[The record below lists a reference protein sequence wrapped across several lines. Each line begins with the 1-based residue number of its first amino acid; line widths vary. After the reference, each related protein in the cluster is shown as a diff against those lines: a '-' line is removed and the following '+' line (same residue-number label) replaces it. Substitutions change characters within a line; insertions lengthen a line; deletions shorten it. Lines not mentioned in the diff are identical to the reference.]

1 MCVMQTVSGKLA
13 RHVSKKRD
21 KLLEGI
27 DLVAGV
33 EESIKIAY
41 MTARSSRSTMRTA
54 GEEVARNLRVAGH
67 TRRKQVSQH
76 GMQYTTHIHALL
88 ALLAQCIELQ

>member
-1 MCVMQTVSGKLA
+1 MGASSCVQTVSGKLA

-21 KLLEGI
+21 KLLKGI

-41 MTARSSRSTMRTA
+41 MTVRSSRSTMRTA

-67 TRRKQVSQH
+67 TKRKQVSTE
-76 GMQYTTHIHALL
+76 YFTPR
-88 ALLAQCIELQ
+88 AQ